1 MFTNNKKQTRGVGAK
16 TLLATAVTAAL
27 LIVPAA
33 HAVDGSSIVKGHIVA
48 QSGNDLTGA
57 TITLKHKS
65 KGLVYTITSNAEGDY
80 LLRNVPVGTYDVTIV
95 KDGYQTMT
103 EENVAVTIGQSI
115 ILDVQLYK
123 AGTDIER
130 IAVTGSA
137 IRRVDMASSTSG
149 LTFSS
154 SELKA
159 MPVNTGFE
167 SIALLA
173 PGTAAPGGSNFK
185 GASSFGGSSAAE
197 NGYYFNG
204 LNVTSIRTGLGSIRL
219 PWEAISQTQ
228 VKTGG
233 VSPEFGGA
241 LGGIVNAV
249 SKSGDND
256 FKFGAEV
263 RWDPD
268 SLRSQHD

>member
-1 MFTNNKKQTRGVGAK
+1 
-16 TLLATAVTAAL
+16 
-27 LIVPAA
+27 
-33 HAVDGSSIVKGHIVA
+33 VKGHIVA

-95 KDGYQTMT
+95 KDGYQAMT

-149 LTFSS
+149 LTFSDA
-154 SELKA
+154 ELKA

-185 GASSFGGSSAAE
+185 GASSFDGSW
-197 NGYYFNG
+197 
-204 LNVTSIRTGLGSIRL
+204 L
-219 PWEAISQTQ
+219 W
-228 VKTGG
+228 
-233 VSPEFGGA
+233 
-241 LGGIVNAV
+241 
-249 SKSGDND
+249 
-256 FKFGAEV
+256 
-263 RWDPD
+263 
-268 SLRSQHD
+268 